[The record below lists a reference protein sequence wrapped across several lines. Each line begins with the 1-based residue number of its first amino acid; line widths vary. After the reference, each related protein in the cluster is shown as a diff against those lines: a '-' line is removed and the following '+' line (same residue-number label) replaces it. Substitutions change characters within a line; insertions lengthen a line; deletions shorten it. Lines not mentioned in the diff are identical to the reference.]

1 MDLITVIRKDNLA
14 FDFRISVVVD
24 GLSLIDLRL
33 GEETLKTFYTTSVRD
48 PEVVSGAVVAIQI
61 NIFV

>member
-24 GLSLIDLRL
+24 GRRLIDLL
-33 GEETLKTFYTTSVRD
+33 IFSFKSLSKNKSLSVNTHKR
-48 PEVVSGAVVAIQI
+48 G
-61 NIFV
+61 